1 MSNDG
6 KSRFGIALI
15 IISAV
20 LLIITL
26 SLRTGRKESVTT
38 DTSTESGISID
49 TVAAVRHESEQTLR
63 DQSFY
68 EGYEDG
74 YADGEE
80 DALEGTRNAYSYNFD
95 SPYYEADPERYRE
108 GYEEGYDEAYENVRL
123 RLEQEEKEDD
133 DDDYEY
139 QYYNEYDF

>member
-20 LLIITL
+20 LIIITL

-38 DTSTESGISID
+38 DTSTESEISID
-49 TVAAVRHESEQTLR
+49 TVAAIRHESAQTLR

-80 DALEGTRNAYSYNFD
+80 DALDRTRNAYSNNFD
-95 SPYYEADPERYRE
+95 SPYYVADPERYRE

-123 RLEQEEKEDD
+123 RREQEEKED

-139 QYYNEYDF
+139 QYYNEYDL

>member
-1 MSNDG
+1 MSSDG
-6 KSRFGIALI
+6 KPRFGIALI

-20 LLIITL
+20 LIIIALATK
-26 SLRTGRKESVTT
+26 SEWKESVTT
-38 DTSTESGISID
+38 DTIQESAITID
-49 TVAAVRHESEQTLR
+49 TVAAVRHESAQTLR

-95 SPYYEADPERYRE
+95 SPYYVADPERYRE

-123 RLEQEEKEDD
+123 RREQEEKED

-139 QYYNEYDF
+139 QYYNEYDL

>member
-20 LLIITL
+20 LIVITL
-26 SLRTGRKESVTT
+26 SLKTGWKESVTT
-38 DTSTESGISID
+38 DTTPKPPVTID

-123 RLEQEEKEDD
+123 RLKQEEKEDD